1 MNYFWDI
8 EKLFAYFERIW
19 FVNYAYNQ
27 GCHRY
32 ESQNKDDRET

>member
-19 FVNYAYNQ
+19 FVNYAYN
-27 GCHRY
+27 
-32 ESQNKDDRET
+32 NKRSIKHNIKIC